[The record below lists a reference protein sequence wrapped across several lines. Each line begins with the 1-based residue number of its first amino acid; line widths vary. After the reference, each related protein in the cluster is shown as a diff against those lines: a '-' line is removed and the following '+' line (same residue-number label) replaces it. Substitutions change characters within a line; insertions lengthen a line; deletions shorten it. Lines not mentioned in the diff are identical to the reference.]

1 MIPIA
6 AAREYLRA
14 AGIERVVRHK
24 ANIFSEGTNEGAQ
37 TKNGLVLDTSPLDI
51 SSLNGNRTRI
61 SALRGP
67 RPKPLDDKA
76 VLPRKDSNLDKQIQ
90 SLLSCH

>member
-1 MIPIA
+1 MN
-6 AAREYLRA
+6 R
-14 AGIERVVRHK
+14 
-24 ANIFSEGTNEGAQ
+24 NTNR
-37 TKNGLVLDTSPLDI
+37 
-51 SSLNGNRTRI
+51 SLNGDRTRI

-76 VLPRKDSNLDKQIQ
+76 GTINNTRLTIVNRLSTSADRLLPRKDSNLDKQIQ

>member
-1 MIPIA
+1 MIQATAVQPETVQA
-6 AAREYLRA
+6 DDD
-14 AGIERVVRHK
+14 IEGLHK
-24 ANIFSEGTNEGAQ
+24 GGNTACAQ
-37 TKNGLVLDTSPLDI
+37 GRSHSGKHTGE

-67 RPKPLDDKA
+67 RPRPLDDKA
-76 VLPRKDSNLDKQIQ
+76 RSALPRKDSNLDKQIQ

>member
-1 MIPIA
+1 MN
-6 AAREYLRA
+6 RN
-14 AGIERVVRHK
+14 
-24 ANIFSEGTNEGAQ
+24 ANR
-37 TKNGLVLDTSPLDI
+37 
-51 SSLNGNRTRI
+51 SLNGDRTRI

-76 VLPRKDSNLDKQIQ
+76 ITIVDCGSTIHNCVLPRKDSNLDKQIQ

>member
-1 MIPIA
+1 MTVSFPKKQNA
-6 AAREYLRA
+6 PFDRA
-14 AGIERVVRHK
+14 GRLYNRR
-24 ANIFSEGTNEGAQ
+24 
-37 TKNGLVLDTSPLDI
+37 
-51 SSLNGNRTRI
+51 SLNGDRTRI

-76 VLPRKDSNLDKQIQ
+76 ITIDHGRLTIVNRLSTIVNCVLPRKDSNLDKQIQ